1 MPPNS
6 NLMRC
11 HGSRNNLPKN
21 SIIVVDNFFIAEL
34 REDGFKYVQEGWFVN
49 NASLNGNALNIDYFI
64 CSNLSVVDTP
74 YTHDAVL
81 NCVPIESFSSNV
93 SALVTTIIIY
103 KVIK

>member
-1 MPPNS
+1 MITISVVCVWMVIVLFPFNFGFLTTNATQFQFDALS
-6 NLMRC
+6 WVE
-11 HGSRNNLPKN
+11 NNLPKN

-74 YTHDAVL
+74 IL
-81 NCVPIESFSSNV
+81 MMLS
-93 SALVTTIIIY
+93 
-103 KVIK
+103 